1 MKIEELFGEGLTGYS
16 VKLDVF
22 DANDLKTQ
30 VNTCIKLIDENKDKK
45 GRIYHGKS
53 EIVDELL
60 KLMYFCD
67 NMTSGMTP
75 RETNNLFSDPR
86 EVKEES
92 TESKINNDYAQ
103 SHLQKS
109 HEDIFDHETNEN
121 LES

>member
-75 RETNNLFSDPR
+75 RETNDLFSPR
-86 EVKEES
+86 EVKKES
-92 TESKINNDYAQ
+92 TESVISNDYSQ

-109 HEDIFDHETNEN
+109 HEDIFDEDVS

>member
-30 VNTCIKLIDENKDKK
+30 VNTCIKLIDENK
-45 GRIYHGKS
+45 GRINHGKS

-92 TESKINNDYAQ
+92 TESKINNNYSQ
-103 SHLQKS
+103 SHLE
-109 HEDIFDHETNEN
+109 EDIFDEDVSSHETNEH
-121 LES
+121 LEH

>member
-1 MKIEELFGEGLTGYS
+1 
-16 VKLDVF
+16 
-22 DANDLKTQ
+22 
-30 VNTCIKLIDENKDKK
+30 
-45 GRIYHGKS
+45 
-53 EIVDELL
+53 
-60 KLMYFCD
+60 
-67 NMTSGMTP
+67 
-75 RETNNLFSDPR
+75 LFSDPR

>member
-75 RETNNLFSDPR
+75 RETNDLFSDPR
-86 EVKEES
+86 EES
-92 TESKINNDYAQ
+92 TESVINNDYSQ
-103 SHLQKS
+103 SHLE
-109 HEDIFDHETNEN
+109 EDIFDHDEDQH
-121 LES
+121 LEH